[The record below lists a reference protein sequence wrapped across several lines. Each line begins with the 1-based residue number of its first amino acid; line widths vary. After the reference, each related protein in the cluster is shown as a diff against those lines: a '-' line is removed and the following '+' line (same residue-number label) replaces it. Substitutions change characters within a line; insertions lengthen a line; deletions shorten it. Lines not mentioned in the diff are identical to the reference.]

1 MFSGVKL
8 SNATYLA
15 IAQNLTLAIA
25 GAYFIE
31 VLVYKALHFW
41 VPLRVGRK
49 LTSSESYFHVPNVI
63 VEQTH
68 QVFLV
73 LLEPKIAL
81 KLRV

>member
-15 IAQNLTLAIA
+15 IAQNLTLA
-25 GAYFIE
+25 GAYFTE

-81 KLRV
+81 KLRA